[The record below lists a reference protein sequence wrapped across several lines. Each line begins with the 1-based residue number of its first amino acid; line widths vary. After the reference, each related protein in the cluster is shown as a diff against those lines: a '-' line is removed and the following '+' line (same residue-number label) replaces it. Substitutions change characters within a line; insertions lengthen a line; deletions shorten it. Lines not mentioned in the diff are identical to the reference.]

1 MYCNN
6 YQQKKVL
13 ILKNLWPRAFLTT
26 KTYDLPWLIQ
36 YEHETTNRDTNFG
49 LRTVPMN
56 ESLYSTESFKKSYVF
71 ILVLLFYL

>member
-1 MYCNN
+1 
-6 YQQKKVL
+6 V
-13 ILKNLWPRAFLTT
+13 TT

-71 ILVLLFYL
+71 ILVLLFYLVDKKIKQSFIK